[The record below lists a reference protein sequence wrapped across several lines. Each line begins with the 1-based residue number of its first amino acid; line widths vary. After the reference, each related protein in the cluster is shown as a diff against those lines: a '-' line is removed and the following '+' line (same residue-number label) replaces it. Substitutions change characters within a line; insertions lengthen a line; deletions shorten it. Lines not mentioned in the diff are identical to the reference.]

1 MLRSLLILSAAFAC
15 VASTS
20 YGDTLTVRCGEPKGV
35 RLMGVGPAGPHEDA
49 YSGVNPLF
57 IIDSESPGKAIVV
70 FGESTILGDLK
81 PDEAKK
87 FPFIATDQRYVIFEH
102 MEHENWSYAL
112 YPAQELGIFTR
123 VGEMPLVN
131 VPFGAVYQAKCTFAF
146 SESERAQPKTE

>member
-1 MLRSLLILSAAFAC
+1 MRRSFVLLAVVFAFL
-15 VASTS
+15 ASTS
-20 YGDTLTVRCGEPKGV
+20 DADTLTVRCDEPKGV
-35 RLMGVGPAGPHEDA
+35 RLMGIGPAGPHEDA

-57 IIDSESPGKAIVV
+57 IMDSDSPGKAIVV
-70 FGESTILGDLK
+70 FGESTVLGDLK

-87 FPFIATDQRYVIFEH
+87 FPYIATDQRYVIFEH

-112 YPAQELGIFTR
+112 YPGPELGIFTR

-146 SESERAQPKTE
+146 SKTDPPRP